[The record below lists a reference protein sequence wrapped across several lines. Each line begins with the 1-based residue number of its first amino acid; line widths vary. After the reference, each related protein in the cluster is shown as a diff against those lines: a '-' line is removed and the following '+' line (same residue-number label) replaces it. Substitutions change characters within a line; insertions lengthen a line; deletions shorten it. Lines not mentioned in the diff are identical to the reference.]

1 MAIIELAKIQVRRGQ
16 ENVTGEP
23 TLSPGEF
30 GWAQDTEHL
39 WIGKSINE
47 GAPDNLNTRILTEN
61 DLFSISVVGSTA
73 TFYQYQG
80 HIPGYAATATIV
92 RTVAGKLDD
101 TANALDFGFS
111 NTSTAAANQSAL
123 QSAVDSLYRDSLLVG
138 SNYAADARAVIHIP
152 AGVYS
157 VNGPIYLPPYVSL
170 SGEGSGK
177 TLLTLENSSVS
188 LFQLVGV
195 NPSTGNRETF
205 VPGSTN
211 VQAGHQPRHIHI
223 SDITIQYSTTTAVA
237 STLPLIRVDCATETV
252 IERCQF
258 QGSFNVGASATS
270 YDTYAGVEVRGQGA
284 LTTKGL
290 IIQDC
295 TFNNLCYGIESSY
308 DMQDAVI
315 SNCEFDELNRGVVYC
330 ESLASGNLTGPV
342 RTRLVQNRFNDIEK
356 EGFYVGDNGSAL
368 ATNHVSSLNV
378 FTEVG
383 NNINGDEF
391 PVTPVINFLS
401 PGNISTG
408 DYIDRFKSLNDGTI
422 TTSTVSLG
430 VGGSAYVDSDVVY
443 SNAISSSTVTLARF
457 PFNGSEQS
465 LSVKYNILKPA
476 SAIARKG
483 ELLINSSVLSGTPT
497 AEVTDT
503 YRYTGS
509 NDGNLVFSA
518 TLNTGTNAV
527 ILSYTSTDS
536 IGTIS
541 YKYSQLQ

>member
-39 WIGKSINE
+39 WIGKSISE

-61 DLFSISVVGSTA
+61 DLFSISVVGSTS

-80 HIPGYAATATIV
+80 HNLTSAVTTASIV

-101 TANALDFGFS
+101 VANALDFGF
-111 NTSTAAANQSAL
+111 NTTSTAAANQSAL
-123 QSAVDSLYRDSLLVG
+123 QTAIDTCYKT
-138 SNYAADARAVIHIP
+138 YANTNLATNARSVIHIP
-152 AGVYS
+152 AGTYS

-170 SGEGSGK
+170 SGEGPGK
-177 TLLTLENSSVS
+177 TLLTLANSSVS

-195 NPSTGNRETF
+195 NPSTGNMETF
-205 VPGSTN
+205 VPGFTN
-211 VQAGHQPRHIHI
+211 VQAGHQPRYIHI
-223 SDITIQYSTTTAVA
+223 SDITVQYNTVTSTSA
-237 STLPLIRVDCATETV
+237 TLPLVRVDCATDTV

-258 QGSFNVGASATS
+258 QGSFNVGASSTS
-270 YDTYAGVEVRGQGA
+270 YDTYAGIEVRGQGA

-295 TFNNLCYGIESSY
+295 TFNNLCYGVESGY

-330 ESLASGNLTGPV
+330 ESLASGNYTGPV
-342 RTRLVQNRFNDIEK
+342 RTRLVQNRFNDIER
-356 EGFYVGDNGSAL
+356 EGFYVGDNGNSL
-368 ATNHVSSLNV
+368 ATNHISSYNV

-401 PGNISTG
+401 PGNISSG
-408 DYIDRFKSLNDGTI
+408 DYIDRFRSLNSGTI

-443 SNAISSSTVTLARF
+443 SSAISSSTVTLARF

-483 ELLINSSVLSGTPT
+483 ELLINSSILSGTPT

-527 ILSYTSTDS
+527 ILNYTSSDS

>member
-1 MAIIELAKIQVRRGQ
+1 M
-16 ENVTGEP
+16 
-23 TLSPGEF
+23 
-30 GWAQDTEHL
+30 
-39 WIGKSINE
+39 
-47 GAPDNLNTRILTEN
+47 
-61 DLFSISVVGSTA
+61 
-73 TFYQYQG
+73 
-80 HIPGYAATATIV
+80 
-92 RTVAGKLDD
+92 
-101 TANALDFGFS
+101 
-111 NTSTAAANQSAL
+111 
-123 QSAVDSLYRDSLLVG
+123 YRDSFLVG
-138 SNYAADARAVIHIP
+138 GNYAADARAILHIP
-152 AGVYS
+152 AGTYS

-170 SGEGSGK
+170 SGEGPGK
-177 TLLTLENSSVS
+177 TLISLANSSVS

-205 VPGSTN
+205 VPGFTN
-211 VQAGHQPRHIHI
+211 VQSGHQPRYIHI
-223 SDITIQYSTTTAVA
+223 SDITVQYNTATSTAA
-237 STLPLIRVDCATETV
+237 TLPLIRVDCATDTV

-258 QGSFNVGASATS
+258 QGAFNVGASATS
-270 YDTYAGVEVRGQGA
+270 YDTYAGIEVRGQGA

-295 TFNNLCYGIESSY
+295 TFNNLCYGVESSY

-330 ESLASGNLTGPV
+330 ETLASGNYTGPV
-342 RTRLVQNRFNDIEK
+342 RTRLVQNRFNDIER
-356 EGFYVGDNGSAL
+356 EGFYVGNNGNSL
-368 ATNHVSSLNV
+368 ATNHISSYNV

-383 NNINGDEF
+383 NNINGDSN

-401 PGNISTG
+401 PGNISSG
-408 DYIDRFKSLNDGTI
+408 DYIDRFRSLNSGTI

-430 VGGSAYVDSDVVY
+430 VGGSAYVDSEVVY
-443 SNAISSSTVTLARF
+443 SSAISSATVTLARF

-483 ELLINSSVLSGTPT
+483 ELLINSSILSGTPT

-527 ILSYTSTDS
+527 VLSYTSSDS

>member
-39 WIGKSINE
+39 WIGKSIGE

-61 DLFSISVVGSTA
+61 DLFSSIIVGSTS

-101 TANALDFGFS
+101 TASALDFGFN

-123 QSAVDSLYRDSLLVG
+123 QAAVDSLYRDSSLVG
-138 SNYAADARAVIHIP
+138 GSYAADARAVIHIP
-152 AGVYS
+152 AGTYN

-177 TLLTLENSSVS
+177 TLLTLANTSVS

-195 NPSTGNRETF
+195 NPSTGSRETF
-205 VPGSTN
+205 VPGFTN
-211 VQAGHQPRHIHI
+211 VQAGHQPRYIHI
-223 SDITIQYSTTTAVA
+223 SDITIQYSTASSTAA
-237 STLPLIRVDCATETV
+237 TLPLVRVDCATDTV

-258 QGSFNVGASATS
+258 QGAFNVGASATS
-270 YDTYAGVEVRGQGA
+270 YDTYAGIEVRGQGA

-295 TFNNLCYGIESSY
+295 TFNNLCYGIKSGY

-330 ESLASGNLTGPV
+330 DSLASGNFTGPV
-342 RTRLVQNRFNDIEK
+342 RTRLVQNRFNDIER
-356 EGFYVGDNGSAL
+356 EGFYVGDNGNSL
-368 ATNHVSSLNV
+368 ATNHISSYNV

-383 NNINGDEF
+383 NNINGDSN

-401 PGNISTG
+401 PGNISSG
-408 DYIDRFKSLNDGTI
+408 DYIDRFRSLNSGTI

-430 VGGSAYVDSDVVY
+430 VGGSAYVDSEVVY
-443 SNAISSSTVTLARF
+443 SSAISSATVTLARF

-483 ELLINSSVLSGTPT
+483 ELLINSSILSGTPT

-527 ILSYTSTDS
+527 VLSYTSSDS

>member
-61 DLFSISVVGSTA
+61 DLFSISVVGSTS

-80 HIPGYAATATIV
+80 HIPGYAATATVV

-101 TANALDFGFS
+101 VANALDFGFNS
-111 NTSTAAANQSAL
+111 TSTAAANQSSL
-123 QSAVDSLYRDSLLVG
+123 QNAIDSLYRDSIIIN
-138 SNYAADARAVIHIP
+138 SSYETNARAVIHIP
-152 AGVYS
+152 AGTYS
-157 VNGPIYLPPYVSL
+157 VNGPVYLPPYVSL
-170 SGEGSGK
+170 SGEGQGK
-177 TLLTLENSSVS
+177 TLLTLANDSNC
-188 LFQLVGV
+188 LFQFVGV

-211 VQAGHQPRHIHI
+211 VQAGHQPRFISI
-223 SDITIQYSTTTAVA
+223 SDITFQYSTTTAVA
-237 STLPLIRVDCATETV
+237 STLPLIRVDCATDSV
-252 IERCQF
+252 ISRCQF
-258 QGSFNVGASATS
+258 QGAFNVGASATS
-270 YDTYAGVEVRGQGA
+270 YDTYTGIEVRGQGA
-284 LTTKGL
+284 LTTKDL

-295 TFNNLCYGIESSY
+295 TFNNVCYGIDSSY

-315 SNCEFDELNRGVVYC
+315 ANCVFDELNRGVVYC
-330 ESLASGNLTGPV
+330 ESLASGNYTGPV
-342 RTRLVQNRFNDIEK
+342 RTRLVQNRFNDIER
-356 EGFYVGDNGSAL
+356 EAFYVGDNGNSL
-368 ATNHVSSLNV
+368 ATNHISSFNV

-383 NNINGDEF
+383 NNINGDEN
-391 PVTPVINFLS
+391 PITPVINFLS

-408 DYIDRFKSLNDGTI
+408 DYIDRFRSLNSGTI

-430 VGGSAYVDSDVVY
+430 VSGKAYIDSDVVY
-443 SNAISSSTVTLARF
+443 SGAISSSTVTLARF

-465 LSVKYNILKPA
+465 LSVKYNLLKPA

-483 ELLINSSVLSGTPT
+483 ELLINASILSGTPT
-497 AEVTDT
+497 AAVTDT

-518 TLNTGTNAV
+518 SLNTGTNAV
-527 ILSYTSTDS
+527 ILSYTSADT